1 MHKEKLE
8 RLKGIIVPLFMP
20 LTKDEKIDEEDLR
33 KLIRYVL
40 NKGVNGLF
48 TSGGCGEFPTLTLKE
63 RRRADE
69 IVVDEAQGKVPVI
82 VGVGD
87 CSVRNSLQH
96 IDHARKIGA
105 DFVLAP
111 PPYYFPPSQQS
122 IKKYY
127 TELAGQGELPL
138 IMYNTPE
145 EVQSLIESE
154 TVLALAELENIVG
167 LKDSGGDIAYS
178 QKVSVRTRNN
188 PNFRLFIGEDNNS
201 LPALMFG
208 AQGVILACAN
218 IMPET
223 TVRMYDEVVVG
234 NYKKAQECFEK
245 ILLLLEQVV
254 YGGSGDERNFW
265 LGGCKTALQLM
276 GIFKE
281 RYVTSPYI
289 LPTDKET
296 ELIKRRLKELRLL

>member
-1 MHKEKLE
+1 VHKEKVE
-8 RLKGIIVPLFMP
+8 RLKGIVVPLYMP
-20 LTKDEKIDEEDLR
+20 LTKDEKIDEQDLR

-40 NKGVNGLF
+40 DKGVHLLF

-69 IVVDEAQGKVPVI
+69 IVIDEAGGKVPVI

-87 CSVRNSLQH
+87 CSTKKSLEH

-127 TELAGQGELPL
+127 TELASQGGLPL

-145 EVQSLIESE
+145 EVQSLIEPE
-154 TVLALAELENIVG
+154 TVLALAENENIVG

-178 QKVSVRTRNN
+178 QKVSMGTRNN

-218 IMPET
+218 IVPEA

-234 NYKKAQECFEK
+234 NYTKAEEYFQK
-245 ILLLLEQVV
+245 ILLLIEQVC
-254 YGGSGDERNFW
+254 YAGSSDERNFW
-265 LGGCKTALQLM
+265 LGGCKAALQLM

-296 ELIKRRLKELRLL
+296 ESIKRRLKELGLL